1 MREIKFRAWDK
12 VTGTMYTDLNFPDNY
27 LIDLNMDVWDTK
39 KKGPFGLGEVVYNRF
54 ELIQFTG
61 LKDKNDK
68 EIYEGDIMLYLGSIG
83 KVVYRNDMA
92 MFMVSF
98 NVPRSVYSFDSMDEE
113 IEVIGNIYQNPEL
126 LKD

>member
-61 LKDKNDK
+61 LKDKNGV
-68 EIYEGDIMLYLGSIG
+68 EIYEKDVLECDG
-83 KVVYRNDMA
+83 YR
-92 MFMVSF
+92 V
-98 NVPRSVYSFDSMDEE
+98 
-113 IEVIGNIYQNPEL
+113 EVIFKDGQFLGYNEGLPIKETTNRSWIHWTKIGNTLENPEL